1 MASAEQTA
9 RKQVQDRSNLIT
21 RAVTAL
27 ILGPIVLYVTYV
39 GGLPFLVACLLW
51 AGLALLEFYALGA
64 AQHSQGMVVLG
75 LPIVLGMVLAF
86 AGGQYLLELALF
98 GIAAVGALTLE
109 LIRHSRDNRSGQR
122 ILMTLAGLLYTGLP
136 PAFLV
141 DVRGLPNGLTWILL
155 IFAITWGTD
164 TLAYVG
170 GRLWGKHPLAPRIS
184 PKKTVEGA
192 VVGVVGG
199 FVWGLL
205 VLIFTGQFTPI
216 LIVLLVLG
224 PPLAVIGD
232 LFESRLK
239 RVFQVGDSHLVGLN
253 IIPGHGGILDRTD
266 ALVWVTTL
274 CYIMFKVTGIG

>member
-21 RAVTAL
+21 RAITAL
-27 ILGPIVLYVTYV
+27 VLGPIVLYVTYL
-39 GGLPFLVACLLW
+39 GGVPFLVACLLW

-64 AQHSQGMVVLG
+64 SRHSQGMVVLG
-75 LPIVLGMVLAF
+75 LPIVLGIVLAF

-98 GIAAVGALTLE
+98 GIAALGALALE
-109 LIRHSRDNRSGQR
+109 LIRHSGDGRSRQR
-122 ILMTLAGLLYTGLP
+122 ILMTLGGLLYTGLP
-136 PAFLV
+136 PAFMV
-141 DVRGLPNGLTWILL
+141 DVRALPNGLIWILL

-170 GRLWGKHPLAPRIS
+170 GRLWGKHLLAPRIS

-192 VVGVVGG
+192 VVGLIGG
-199 FVWGLL
+199 FVLGLL
-205 VLIFTGQFTPI
+205 ALILSGLFTPT
-216 LIVLLVLG
+216 LIILLVLG

-239 RVFQVGDSHLVGLN
+239 RFFQVGDSHLAGLN

-274 CYIMFKVTGIG
+274 CYIMLKLTGIG